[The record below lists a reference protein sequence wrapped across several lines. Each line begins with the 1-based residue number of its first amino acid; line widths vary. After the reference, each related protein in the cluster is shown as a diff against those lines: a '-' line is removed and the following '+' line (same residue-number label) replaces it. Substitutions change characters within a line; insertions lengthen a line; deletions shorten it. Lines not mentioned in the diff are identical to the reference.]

1 MIAIFGSV
9 LMQCSERIAK
19 ERLITM
25 KRILAIAAMMMCMR
39 DLRADCPG
47 GSAATGWSVS
57 SSCTYEAKGFTVDN
71 TGNCSGSNTTAVGF
85 ELPSSE
91 SIDSDTKVDYQF
103 SCSAG

>member
-1 MIAIFGSV
+1 MKELLIFV
-9 LMQCSERIAK
+9 A
-19 ERLITM
+19 LI
-25 KRILAIAAMMMCMR
+25 MCMR
-39 DLRADCPG
+39 DLQAACPV

-71 TGNCSGSNTTAVGF
+71 TGNCSGSSVKAVGF

-91 SIDSDTKVDYQF
+91 SIDSDTKGDYQF